1 MGLHDRPYWKDEPS
15 QFAPDGGG
23 GGPMGGMR
31 LSFPKPAR
39 VIRTLLIINIA
50 VFIAQQLTDVPT
62 AEYRAGMMTTWLGVT
77 VDGYW
82 QIWRYVTFQFLH
94 ADFWHIVM
102 NMLGLYILGSPLE
115 KSWGS
120 KRFVTFYLTCGV
132 VAGLA
137 YVVIAA
143 MFNEPSWMPIIGASG
158 GVYAVILA
166 CAVFFP
172 RFIIIF
178 LFFPVPIRLAALII
192 FGGMII
198 IILRAIGRED
208 FGAAMSDVA
217 HLGGA
222 AAAAVWIWVIPR
234 LRGAGGVAGVAGV
247 AGMGREKINQG
258 AWRRKQR
265 RREEEE
271 VQIDQILQKIKDHG
285 IGSLTRGEKKAL
297 QDATRRERDQDQ
309 RIDRM

>member
-1 MGLHDRPYWKDEPS
+1 MGIHDRPYWKDQPS
-15 QFAPDGGG
+15 QFSPGGG
-23 GGPMGGMR
+23 AGGPMGGMR

-39 VIRTLLIINIA
+39 AIRTLLIINII
-50 VFIAQQLTDVPT
+50 VFVAQQFADLPT
-62 AEYRAGMMTTWLGVT
+62 PEHRAGMMTTWLGVT
-77 VDGYW
+77 VDGAW
-82 QIWRYVTFQFLH
+82 QIWRYITFQFLH
-94 ADFWHIVM
+94 AGFWHIVM

-120 KRFVTFYLTCGV
+120 RRFVTFYLTCGV

-158 GVYAVILA
+158 GVYGVILA

-198 IILRAIGRED
+198 IILRALGEHD

-222 AAAAVWIWVIPR
+222 VAAAVWIWVIPR
-234 LRGAGGVAGVAGV
+234 LKGAGGVAGVART
-247 AGMGREKINQG
+247 GRAKINQG

-265 RREEEE
+265 RREEEAA
-271 VQIDQILQKIKDHG
+271 QIDQILQKIKDHG
-285 IGSLTRGEKKAL
+285 IASLTRGEKKAL
-297 QDATRRERDQDQ
+297 QEATSRQRDQDP